1 MNESGQVDEG
11 FRITGRFNVMLL
23 KEKIMSEHL
32 HMDRRRLL
40 QSAFALVGSSVALS
54 ACDFSTL
61 VSRGS
66 FSFSHQQ
73 RALLS
78 AIADTL
84 VPKTDT
90 GGAIEAGVPQAFEG
104 LLSNWAKP
112 QTKRLLLAAID
123 NIEVQ
128 TQKAK
133 GKGFADLTATDKT
146 AWLTEIDAEG
156 LKMNPVAPKLTGL
169 YAILAGPAYMNPG
182 YAKLKSLLV
191 TLYYTSELA
200 LTEEMPYQHTPGKF
214 QPSIPVTTN
223 TRPSST
229 SAF

>member
-1 MNESGQVDEG
+1 
-11 FRITGRFNVMLL
+11 
-23 KEKIMSEHL
+23 MSKQL

-61 VSRGS
+61 ASRGS
-66 FSFSHQQ
+66 FSFSPQQ

-112 QTKRLLLAAID
+112 QTKSLLLDAID
-123 NIEVQ
+123 KIETR

-133 GKGFADLTATDKT
+133 GKGFIDLTAPDKT
-146 AWLTEIDAEG
+146 AWLTEIDAED
-156 LKMNPVAPKLTGL
+156 LKINPDAPKLTGL
-169 YAILAGPAYMNPG
+169 DAILAGPAYINPG
-182 YAKLKSLLV
+182 YAKLKSLIV
-191 TLYYTSELA
+191 TLYYTSEVA
-200 LTEEMPYQHTPGKF
+200 LTEELPYQHTPGKF
-214 QPSIPVTTN
+214 QPSIPVTAD

-229 SAF
+229 SVF